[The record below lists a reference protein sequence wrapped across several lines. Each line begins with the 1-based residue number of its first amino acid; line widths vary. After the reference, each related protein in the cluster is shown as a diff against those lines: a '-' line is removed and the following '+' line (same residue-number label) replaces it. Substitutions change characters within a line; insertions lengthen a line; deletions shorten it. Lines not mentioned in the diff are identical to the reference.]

1 MLLYFQ
7 YVQKIH
13 THVQKIIFV
22 KKVRLNR
29 KRKILIVEEHW
40 VAPFETKNWLRIQ
53 YLILTFSSSF
63 SFLIRY
69 FKNLSGHKCDEFR
82 RKIGM
87 CLYFITS
94 YWHYVISFFVVWSFF
109 IHTEK
114 MILLI
119 VKRIQWC
126 TPQRRF
132 GTFIRGRRATLALRK
147 DYRYRCVSSIWHPPP
162 GTNAHTHIHTQYTHE
177 CTRIKHYPNGVRVCM
192 RVCGAREVFVK
203 SIFVRSSRREKVTG

>member
-1 MLLYFQ
+1 MFKLDTDSLFPVCLKIKSGTIPAATTMLLYFQ

-29 KRKILIVEEHW
+29 KRKIIIVEEYW

-53 YLILTFSSSF
+53 YLILTFSSSISF
-63 SFLIRY
+63 FLIRY
-69 FKNLSGHKCDEFR
+69 FKNLSGHKCVEFR

-132 GTFIRGRRATLALRK
+132 GIIVIIIIKFCVSFC
-147 DYRYRCVSSIWHPPP
+147 RCV
-162 GTNAHTHIHTQYTHE
+162 
-177 CTRIKHYPNGVRVCM
+177 IK
-192 RVCGAREVFVK
+192 
-203 SIFVRSSRREKVTG
+203 IF